1 MAGQKQGSARVTLR
15 EIDLSQVGST
25 QVLPQGVPAAVV
37 GTAKKGPAFV
47 PQTFANMQQF
57 TETFGSMSSRGRLDN
72 SNLLAPLAFNEWMRN
87 SQAGTFLRVLG
98 VGDGDADATGSGFVV
113 GNQLVQPNASGD
125 NKNKVYQ
132 NQHAT
137 ITDSDAARTTASQI
151 ARTHI
156 LGCFMKDVENSR
168 VLSDSGLQK
177 ETSSAKKVDIIDV
190 SDNVANGDQLEI
202 FLPKEVV
209 NSVAT
214 TKVTSDITLTI
225 RVVTNIGVVNLGGS
239 PFTDVD
245 GRQTAADLED
255 NLIVVNDNDT
265 GATVADYIKLALNQN
280 IAAGNSSH
288 DYDDVGADGNDV
300 LRFNKL
306 SINPSEIFTAVDGTG
321 NKITI
326 TLNSTRKEGDE
337 VFIVETAGTSG
348 NLIAGTTALN
358 EKVFFSGAALA
369 APVIRGILM
378 APQGVKPSL
387 DVSDDVKANYDDY
400 VAGTDLTVEVN
411 ANAFGNGNGLVGYS
425 IGDVTSDSFK
435 VILNGFNNIVNSE
448 YKNVYTC
455 SFDPQADNYFA
466 KVLNTDPAK
475 IEELGHYLYAH
486 WDIEKTVAIPS
497 RSGLLNNN
505 TEDADYDNMI
515 GFLVS
520 KPKGAATDY
529 EKFEGRYATAKTPW
543 LVSQFY
549 SSANNSD
556 RPDVSKDK
564 TYDLFRLHVLDDGE
578 CGNDLYR
585 VLISDLRYEAN
596 DFGTFTLTLEKYD
609 SDSISGT
616 PVITWRQLSLD
627 PDHRNFIGRVIGDK
641 HMYYDFDQVSGNQ
654 RLRQSGLYEVTNKYV
669 RVELST
675 DVQRRDVPVDTLP
688 SGFKGHAY
696 PLTTNA
702 FTEEGTDSDAI
713 LVFSGAGDVKI
724 DKLADAQ
731 VSPLPYVDSVSRKVV
746 GTTLEAESEL
756 AWGVKF
762 GIKKNVDLTDPKE
775 LTENEFNKSLLSW
788 AKFYPSAILKD
799 GDDADSFQ
807 NSFFSLEKIQIPSG
821 GLDSSAD
828 ISSWDNALY
837 KRDGKYDSADAG
849 RFVTVSSDA
858 KGANVKFLKFRC
870 MFQGGWDGVNIFDK
884 EKAELSNVAAE
895 REGRDETG
903 TSKITGPTVMAY
915 RKAVD
920 VLSDKSAAEFQ
931 LLVLPGQRSSS
942 VTDYAIDACETRFD
956 AMLVMDVE
964 EYDSSNDSIAGEEAL
979 PHVTNTRKKFED
991 RLLDTSFAAAYFP
1004 NVVIRRTSDGAPLEV
1019 PPSVAMIG
1027 VMSRN
1032 DAIEAPWF
1040 APAGLSRG
1048 TLINSIDSKVQMNR
1062 QLLDDLYDADIN
1074 PIYVPAG
1081 RPGEV
1086 YAFGQKTLLQNQSAL
1101 DRINVR
1107 RLLIDIR
1114 RKVRVV
1120 GEQLLFEPN
1129 RESTLQRFS
1138 SLVEPIMQD
1147 VQRRRG
1153 VVRYKVQIDTST
1165 TTQNDIENNTIRGKI
1180 YLQPTKSVEFISLDF
1195 VVANTID

>member
-137 ITDSDAARTTASQI
+137 ITDSDAARTTASQV

-156 LGCFMKDVENSR
+156 LGCFMKDA
-168 VLSDSGLQK
+168 
-177 ETSSAKKVDIIDV
+177 TSSSFLDDANIQQHSAATLVDVIDV
-190 SDNVANGDQLEI
+190 QAGIAANDAFTI
-202 FLPKEVV
+202 FLPKEV
-209 NSVAT
+209 
-214 TKVTSDITLTI
+214 TSASQDVTLTLELVGVLSVGDVEENKI
-225 RVVTNIGVVNLGGS
+225 EIILEAGNTADHIATRIKNALNTNNTSHSDAAYKFSSLSGLNPSNVFV
-239 PFTDVD
+239 
-245 GRQTAADLED
+245 AAD
-255 NLIVVNDNDT
+255 
-265 GATVADYIKLALNQN
+265 G
-280 IAAGNSSH
+280 
-288 DYDDVGADGNDV
+288 
-300 LRFNKL
+300 
-306 SINPSEIFTAVDGTG
+306 TANT
-321 NKITI
+321 KKTI
-326 TLNSTRKEGDE
+326 TLVSTSKHGNE
-337 VFIVETAGTSG
+337 VVLTSTVNQTLLNAASKTLATEKLGT
-348 NLIAGTTALN
+348 
-358 EKVFFSGAALA
+358 
-369 APVIRGILM
+369 PVIRGILM
-378 APQGVKPSL
+378 APQGVKLSL

-486 WDIEKTVAIPS
+486 WDIEKTVAVPS

-505 TEDADYDNMI
+505 AEAADYDNMI

-520 KPKGAATDY
+520 KPKGVATDY

-556 RPDVSKDK
+556 RPGVSKDK

-713 LVFSGAGDVKI
+713 LVFSGANDVKI

-821 GLDSSAD
+821 GLDSSTD

-858 KGANVKFLKFRC
+858 KGVNVKFLKFRC

-903 TSKITGPTVMAY
+903 ASKITGPTVMAY

-964 EYDSSNDSIAGEEAL
+964 EFDSSNDSIAGTEVL

-1019 PPSVAMIG
+1019 PPSVAIIG